1 MHVKAKKQGF
11 GPIVI
16 IAGTSSHVLSKV
28 STNQYSIKADLACVT
43 KVTAQVSPAQ

>member
-1 MHVKAKKQGF
+1 MYVKAKKQAF

-16 IAGTSSHVLSKV
+16 IVGTSSHVLSKV
-28 STNQYSIKADLACVT
+28 LIVLKQISACVT